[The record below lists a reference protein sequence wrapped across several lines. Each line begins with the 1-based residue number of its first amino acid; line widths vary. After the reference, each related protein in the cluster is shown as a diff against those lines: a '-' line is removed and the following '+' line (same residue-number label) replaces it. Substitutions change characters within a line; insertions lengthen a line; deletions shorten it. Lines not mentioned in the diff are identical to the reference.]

1 MTPAVISIGEVK
13 RRFGTSTP
21 KRQFLFERFQA
32 VFNLLHETGKVK
44 HVYLFGSFPAAIPS
58 PNDVDL
64 FVVMAADFTTRGL
77 REDLAD
83 VFTHHACRMRYNA
96 DVFWVT
102 DAVGEAQIKDWPFQ
116 IEPGVAPQVMRVLR
130 LVRLEHF
137 VMGT

>member
-1 MTPAVISIGEVK
+1 MKHAGEQEQVTPALISIGEVK

-32 VFNLLHETGKVK
+32 VLNLLHETGKVK
-44 HVYLFGSFPAAIPS
+44 H
-58 PNDVDL
+58 VDL

-102 DAVGEAQIKDWPFQ
+102 DAVGEAQIKVALDVFSRSRAH
-116 IEPGVAPQVMRVLR
+116 EPQAVLE
-130 LVRLEHF
+130 V
-137 VMGT
+137 VQ

>member
-1 MTPAVISIGEVK
+1 MPPEVISITEVK
-13 RRFGTSTP
+13 ARFGTSTP
-21 KRQFLFERFQA
+21 KRQFLFERFQV

-44 HVYLFGSFPAAIPS
+44 HVYLFGSFAAAIPS

-77 REDLAD
+77 SEDLLS

-102 DAVGEAQIKDWPFQ
+102 EAIGEEQVRAALDVFSRNRMH
-116 IEPGVAPQVMRVLR
+116 EPQAL
-130 LVRLEHF
+130 LE
-137 VMGT
+137 VTQ

>member
-1 MTPAVISIGEVK
+1 VISIGEVK

-64 FVVMAADFTTRGL
+64 FVVMAADFTTRDYGRTSRTFL
-77 REDLAD
+77 PITPVECGIIPMS
-83 VFTHHACRMRYNA
+83 F
-96 DVFWVT
+96 
-102 DAVGEAQIKDWPFQ
+102 G
-116 IEPGVAPQVMRVLR
+116 
-130 LVRLEHF
+130 
-137 VMGT
+137 

>member
-83 VFTHHACRMRYNA
+83 VFTHHACRMRYNT

-102 DAVGEAQIKDWPFQ
+102 DAVGEEQIKVALDVFSRSRAH
-116 IEPGVAPQVMRVLR
+116 EPQAVLE
-130 LVRLEHF
+130 V
-137 VMGT
+137 VP